1 MHGEALLPERFS
13 NPLADQELVLDN
25 QDPNRR
31 NVTEHFSH
39 GDSPPFRS
47 AA

>member
-31 NVTEHFSH
+31 NVTDYCFH
-39 GDSPPFRS
+39 GGSPPFRS